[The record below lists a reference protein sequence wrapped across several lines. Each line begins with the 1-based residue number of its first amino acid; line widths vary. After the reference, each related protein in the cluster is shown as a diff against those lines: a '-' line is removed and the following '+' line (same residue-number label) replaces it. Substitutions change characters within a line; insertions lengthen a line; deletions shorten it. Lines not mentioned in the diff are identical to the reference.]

1 MQNWNDGKSQEF
13 ADRKTYKPE
22 LGTAPSADA
31 TPIEPAA
38 PAEDTPKAES
48 ADVCTLFVTAT
59 CPNCRIVKPL
69 LDKAG
74 IAYEVKDVAEYPDL
88 ARQYNLKQAPTLV
101 VENGEDAK
109 LYVGV
114 NAIKG
119 YIKG

>member
-1 MQNWNDGKSQEF
+1 M
-13 ADRKTYKPE
+13 
-22 LGTAPSADA
+22 
-31 TPIEPAA
+31 
-38 PAEDTPKAES
+38 
-48 ADVCTLFVTAT
+48 
-59 CPNCRIVKPL
+59 
-69 LDKAG
+69 
-74 IAYEVKDVAEYPDL
+74 AEYPDL

>member
-1 MQNWNDGKSQEF
+1 VGD
-13 ADRKTYKPE
+13 
-22 LGTAPSADA
+22 
-31 TPIEPAA
+31 IAA
-38 PAEDTPKAES
+38 PAAAPAAAPIVAEEAPKA
-48 ADVCTLFVTAT
+48 AADDVCTLFVTAT

-74 IAYEVKDVAEYPDL
+74 IAYDVKDVAEYPKL
-88 ARQYNLKQAPTLV
+88 ARQYDLKQAPTLV
-101 VENGEDAK
+101 VENGGEAK